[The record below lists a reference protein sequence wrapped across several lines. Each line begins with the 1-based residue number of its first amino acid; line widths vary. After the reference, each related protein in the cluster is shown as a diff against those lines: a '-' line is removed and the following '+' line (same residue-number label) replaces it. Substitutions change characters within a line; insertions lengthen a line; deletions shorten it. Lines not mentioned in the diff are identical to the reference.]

1 MAQRFRSFLLPWR
14 LCSFR
19 CSIMAFRPLT
29 ARAPAVLLRE
39 AKPLKAILGHAQRLE
54 HLQRLLESQLQP
66 AAREHCRVAKWR
78 EGELSLVVSDGHW
91 ATRLRYQQKRL
102 QRQLQLFEEFA
113 NLTRIK
119 FSVRPPIV
127 QHRVVGH
134 SMDLSS
140 SAAETIQSTA
150 DGISDPGLRAALER
164 LAAHAKSKT

>member
-1 MAQRFRSFLLPWR
+1 MGEWFRCFLLPWR
-14 LCSFR
+14 VCYFR

-39 AKPLKAILGHAQRLE
+39 AKPLKALLGHAQRLA

-66 AAREHCRVAKWR
+66 AARTHCHVAKWR
-78 EGELSLVVSDGHW
+78 EGQLTLVVTDGHW

-113 NLTRIK
+113 NLTRIL
-119 FSVRPPIV
+119 FRVQPPLV
-127 QHRVVGH
+127 QHRPGGH
-134 SMDLSS
+134 SMDLSPD
-140 SAAETIQSTA
+140 AAQMIQSTA

-164 LAAHAKSKT
+164 LAAHAKDKT